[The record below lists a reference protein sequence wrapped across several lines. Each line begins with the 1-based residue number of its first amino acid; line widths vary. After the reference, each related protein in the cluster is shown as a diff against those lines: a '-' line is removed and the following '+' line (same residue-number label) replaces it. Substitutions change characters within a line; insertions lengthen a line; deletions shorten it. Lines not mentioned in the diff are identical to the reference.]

1 MNPMRQ
7 QYSRKSRK
15 GSSLA
20 VVLMLIAILT
30 VLIVSTM
37 LLVSF
42 ETRQANSVMDSQRS
56 KNVAQLAVDEVAERL
71 ASIPL
76 DKHWAAAPG
85 LIRYWNG
92 STWNNTIELY
102 SGNSSAQNEQVNLN
116 SKLADGTH
124 TIIPANQEF
133 STAPEMNVDWIYL
146 LEDGSLTKGP
156 LSGNQ
161 IPVGRFAYW
170 TDLENA
176 RVNINTAGFGMTKFD
191 YHLKNTPADTIAST
205 SPDNYQNLVFASNPW
220 MTDRVDLS
228 GDTPVFSSLDR
239 SAAQSKTPQN
249 LVGHPS
255 SIDLSHLE
263 GISEEQSFN
272 TFRYAGSYFLRVDAK
287 NTYSLPDSR
296 YTPSQEP
303 DISVRFFNTPA
314 DWKLIVGED
323 SYQKNKAYITT
334 LGRSPEITPW
344 GFTKIPLSLVS
355 KDGFALNELTE
366 TFYRN
371 IPTRGNN
378 EPAYFQDTRRVQ
390 VPAMLPNTSQDAH
403 GRRTLFRDLT
413 SISNLSGI
421 GKASNPAAF
430 LLHPIADL
438 GRDLS
443 SLFSVPFP
451 GYANSLASKYNTG
464 SPGESDQVAIELM
477 GHVARSTNAM
487 AGPAGAPFLP
497 SNPNNR
503 LMHFAGLDAPMLK
516 SSNVRRTASGGPL
529 LINELVL
536 QAEPVPYSSLV
547 SNPSLP
553 VVGVNPGADGWNPKP
568 KAIRTWQQG
577 PENGIYMFLT
587 RDYADTDYFIKVI
600 LKGELMTSANSGLL
614 TTSLPGKALGNQ
626 FYIFTSN
633 VECKWTSNDPL
644 SGSGTLYFDYAN
656 ETATQDLHRKLYFSL
671 MDSSFAFLSRPTT
684 GMAYV
689 QTPTPVRGRCFY
701 VGPFAP
707 GTVVSSLKFRLRI
720 LAQTDTEYGPAWSK
734 IPGIF
739 DDFNETETS
748 TNAAALAETFLEFD
762 FTNIDTTS
770 PIPQYSSM
778 EINDPRVSRR
788 KTDWKASPPNSHT
801 LGTQNSIFNGTGVVG
816 DASDLSF
823 PNSLLQAVRG
833 RLRRA
838 RGLPNAQS
846 GRIEEQTSSRILG
859 LPGVG
864 YLSSVPNGV
873 DAGIPWKTMQFHKT
887 ADSPPDWLLWN
898 LFYVPFDRSIL
909 NQTDGKLNINTTLH
923 PFGIKRIKPL
933 EALLGNRVSNPSTLA
948 DSIAAGPHSSGLPS
962 DLYVYTGQIC
972 DVPGL
977 ADSGADE
984 YIKEALPRD
993 LADLVTTQCSD
1004 YRVFI
1009 VAQAL
1014 KKTPVGT
1021 IVPTATHRA
1030 EVTLSRTV
1038 DAGAQTY
1045 SFGELDGPLPEVF
1058 LRSAYESAGL
1068 NATRTKLDDIKGTI
1082 RSPLGVDRISN
1093 TGDDWLHPQRIDI
1106 TSYRTLQ

>member
-1 MNPMRQ
+1 MNLMRQ

-20 VVLMLIAILT
+20 IVLMLIAILT

-42 ETRQANSVMDSQRS
+42 ETRQANSVLDSQRA
-56 KNVAQLAVDEVAERL
+56 KNVAQLAVDEVAEKL

-116 SKLADGTH
+116 AKLADGTH

-133 STAPEMNVDWIYL
+133 STGPEMNVDWIYL
-146 LEDGSLTKGP
+146 LKDGSLTKGP
-156 LSGNQ
+156 LSANQ

-176 RVNINTAGFGMTKFD
+176 RVNINTAGFGMTKFA
-191 YHLKNTPADTIAST
+191 YHLQNTPANTIAST
-205 SPDNYQNLVFASNPW
+205 SPDNYPNLVFASNPW

-371 IPTRGNN
+371 IPTRGDN

-390 VPAMLPNTSQDAH
+390 VPAMVPVMSKTSTA
-403 GRRTLFRDLT
+403 GRTLFRDL
-413 SISNLSGI
+413 SSVPSPMGI
-421 GKASNPAAF
+421 GHNRFA
-430 LLHPIADL
+430 IADL

-443 SLFSVPFP
+443 SLFAVPFP

-497 SNPNNR
+497 SNPNNG

-516 SSNVRRTASGGPL
+516 SSTVRRTASGGPL

-536 QAEPVPYSSLV
+536 QAEPVPYTALIDQV
-547 SNPSLP
+547 YNYF
-553 VVGVNPGADGWNPKP
+553 GVAGLNAGGDSFNPKP
-568 KAIRTWQQG
+568 KAVCTS
-577 PENGIYMFLT
+577 EASNYLYMFLA
-587 RDYADTDYFIKVI
+587 RDYDTTDYFIKVV
-600 LKGELMTSANSGLL
+600 LKAELMTSANSGLL
-614 TTSLPGKALGNQ
+614 TTPLPGKSLGDS

-656 ETATQDLHRKLYFSL
+656 ETATPDFFRRLQFSL
-671 MDSSFAFLSRPTT
+671 MDPGFAFLSRPTT

-689 QTPTPVRGRCFY
+689 QTPTPTKGRCFI
-701 VGPFAP
+701 VGPFAK
-707 GTVVSSLKFRLRI
+707 GTVVSSLKFRFRI
-720 LAQTDTEYGPAWSK
+720 LAQTQSEYGPAWSK

-739 DDFNETETS
+739 DDFNVTETS
-748 TNAAALAETFLEFD
+748 PPNAAALAGTFLEFG

-788 KTDWKASPPNSHT
+788 KTDWKASPSNTHT

-823 PNSLLQAVRG
+823 PNSLLQVVRG

-838 RGLPNAQS
+838 RGLPDAQS

-864 YLSSVPNGV
+864 YLSSVPTGV

-898 LFYVPFDRSIL
+898 LFYVPFDRSML

-933 EALLGNRVSNPSTLA
+933 EALIGNRVSNPSTLA
-948 DSIAAGPHSSGLPS
+948 NSIAAGPNSSGLPS

-1014 KKTPVGT
+1014 KKTPLGT

-1082 RSPLGVDRISN
+1082 RSPLGVDRIPN
-1093 TGDDWLHPQRIDI
+1093 TGDDWLLPQRIDI